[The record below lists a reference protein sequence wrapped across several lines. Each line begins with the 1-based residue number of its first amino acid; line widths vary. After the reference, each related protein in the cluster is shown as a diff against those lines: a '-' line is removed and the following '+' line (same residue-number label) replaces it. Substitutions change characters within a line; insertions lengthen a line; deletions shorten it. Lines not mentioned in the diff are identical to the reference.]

1 MKKIQVQMSDELYQW
16 IEDYARNAEMSV
28 STAARYIL
36 RIRYHQELEDEY
48 EHQETLRTTG
58 AASH

>member
-16 IEDYARNAEMSV
+16 IEEYAHNAEMSV

-36 RIRYHQELEDEY
+36 RIRYHQEMEEEY
-48 EHQETLRTTG
+48 EHQKTLRAT
-58 AASH
+58 AAPSH